1 MLRHNEKGAA
11 AVEFAIILPLL
22 LLLVFGI
29 VEFSLLMYNKAM
41 ITNASREGARR
52 GIVYRVVYNSETI
65 KMEYDPLADG
75 QIQDEVTSYLSN
87 HLITFSTSTDPTSHT
102 TTITRPVDEVSKDI
116 MLNVQVSYPY
126 QFLVCPVIASL
137 VAPGGTTMADTLTLT
152 SATQMRME

>member
-75 QIQDEVTSYLSN
+75 QIQAEVTSYLSN
-87 HLITFSTSTDPTSHT
+87 HLITFSTVSTSHT

-126 QFLVCPVIASL
+126 QFLVFPVIASL
-137 VAPGGTTMADTLTLT
+137 VAPGGTTMAGTLTLT

>member
-1 MLRHNEKGAA
+1 
-11 AVEFAIILPLL
+11 
-22 LLLVFGI
+22 
-29 VEFSLLMYNKAM
+29 
-41 ITNASREGARR
+41 
-52 GIVYRVVYNSETI
+52 
-65 KMEYDPLADG
+65 MEYDPLADG

-126 QFLVCPVIASL
+126 QFLVFPVIASL